1 MSDEFAG
8 GFDPRMFEQ
17 VPLFRELAKVMA
29 WEGGPVNWDLARQ
42 TAESIAAK
50 VPDPR
55 AIGEGPGD
63 DLPTVVGVAELWLDE
78 VTALGR
84 VAGSE
89 RMLSAGEWVAL
100 ATTHEG
106 LGRLVEPVAR
116 GMGAA
121 LMSQLPDQLSD
132 LDDAAGMGGMPG
144 MGGLLGG
151 GGLERAM
158 NAMGAMMYGVQIG
171 TIAGHLSGQLIG
183 SYDLGVPTVDP
194 HVVATVGGTADRFAA
209 DYDIA
214 TTEFRYWVGLREA
227 VHRRM
232 FAGVAWLSDTLSGLI
247 EQFAGEAEFDPS
259 QMFDQ
264 LRGAGL
270 DPNDPESLQKALEDP
285 SSFEIEPTTAQ
296 RRTLE
301 QLQALVAFVEGY
313 AEVVIRAAAER
324 RLTALP
330 RIEETMTRRRAE
342 KGPGEQFL
350 QSLVGLD
357 LKPSDLRA
365 GRAFCEAVIAARG
378 QEGLD
383 RVWTRSSYL
392 PHADEVAEPSRWLVR
407 MAAAEL
413 EDPELS

>member
-17 VPLFRELAKVMA
+17 IPLFRELAKVMS

-42 TAESIAAK
+42 TATSIAAK

-78 VTALGR
+78 TTSLGR
-84 VAGSE
+84 VGGSE
-89 RMLSAGEWVAL
+89 RTLSATEWVEL
-100 ATTHEG
+100 AATSQG

-116 GMGAA
+116 GMGSA
-121 LMSQLPDQLSD
+121 LTSQLPEQLAGM
-132 LDDAAGMGGMPG
+132 DDAGMA
-144 MGGLLGG
+144 GLLGG
-151 GGLERAM
+151 GGLQRAM

-183 SYDLGVPTVDP
+183 TYDLGVPTVDP
-194 HVVATVGGTADRFAA
+194 SIVATVGGTADRFAA
-209 DYDIA
+209 DYDLQ
-214 TTEFRYWVGLREA
+214 TTEFRYWMGLREA
-227 VHRRM
+227 IHRRM
-232 FAGVAWLSDTLSGLI
+232 FAGIAWLPETLSGLI
-247 EQFAGEAEFDPS
+247 EQFAGEADFDPT
-259 QMFDQ
+259 QMFEQ
-264 LRGAGL
+264 LRGSGL
-270 DPNDPESLQKALEDP
+270 DPNDPESLQRALEDP
-285 SSFEIEPTTAQ
+285 SGFEMEPTTEQ
-296 RRTLE
+296 KRTLE

-313 AEVVIRAAAER
+313 AEVVIRAASEH

-350 QSLVGLD
+350 ESLVGLD
-357 LKPSDLRA
+357 LKPADLRA

-383 RVWTRSSYL
+383 RVWTRRGYL
-392 PHADEVAEPSRWLVR
+392 PRPEEITEPSRWLVR

-413 EDPELS
+413 EDPDLS